1 MADPDESLSVAAG
14 LRFHAVPIWGAAS
27 AFLPGADPIPESGGD
42 EAADSRRDSRADRH
56 GLSGP
61 YPRILARECE
71 DFATLSLEPTDASLF
86 TREREQARRSL
97 EWLGAPSKVLLP
109 GTFRLARAH
118 LCPRSL
124 ANLGMHEPPN
134 RVRL

>member
-42 EAADSRRDSRADRH
+42 EAADLRRDSRADRH

-71 DFATLSLEPTDASLF
+71 DFATLSLPSRLMRRCSPGKESKHGEVWSGWGHHRKSCYLALLDSHAPTC
-86 TREREQARRSL
+86 
-97 EWLGAPSKVLLP
+97 APD
-109 GTFRLARAH
+109 R
-118 LCPRSL
+118 
-124 ANLGMHEPPN
+124 
-134 RVRL
+134 